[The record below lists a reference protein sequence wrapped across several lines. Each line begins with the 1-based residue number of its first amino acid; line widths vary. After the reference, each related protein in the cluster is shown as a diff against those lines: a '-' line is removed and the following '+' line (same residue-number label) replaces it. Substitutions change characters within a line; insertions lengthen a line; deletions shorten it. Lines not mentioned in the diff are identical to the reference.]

1 MLLGLGRIGGRG
13 LVVGSRLV
21 FFEEFQKHLQ
31 TEMICFVS
39 RRLRETREI
48 QILESLAIMYGE
60 MKEYLYVPSL
70 KEVG

>member
-1 MLLGLGRIGGRG
+1 MDEG
-13 LVVGSRLV
+13 
-21 FFEEFQKHLQ
+21 ELQ

-48 QILESLAIMYGE
+48 QKPESLAIMYGE